1 MITSFAVPSTTQG
14 RCQKLTHY
22 FLLRFTSLSINRC
35 CLSNRPFTKVAA
47 PAAVGVDELDLR
59 ILHTIAKFLAVL
71 ARGMLPKYAGERG
84 AYPHPGRRFL
94 TLKQGSA
101 MPRESKFRQSPANS
115 RPVPPGDG
123 VTPSLL
129 TVPGYQTHPRIVAAS
144 ALMFEDPRS
153 KETAEQIRRLAPS
166 DANILIIGE
175 TGTGKELVARHI
187 HSLSRRRANP
197 FVAVNCAALSETLA
211 ESELFGHER
220 GAFTGANATTAG
232 WFETAQG
239 GTLFLDEIGELSLQ
253 VQVKLLRVLQEREW
267 FASDRGRPIPIDVR
281 LLAATNVNLDRAMAA
296 GRFREDLYYR
306 IKVAVVSLPPLRE
319 RPGDIVPLAHHFL
332 KLYRERLGLSAAAF
346 APEAM
351 DLIKRYPWPGNVRE
365 LENVIHHALL
375 VPSALSYPR
384 GTCIC
389 RNWRPKQLRRQ
400 HPQMCWPQH
409 CGALCRSPFPTFIR
423 P

>member
-1 MITSFAVPSTTQG
+1 
-14 RCQKLTHY
+14 
-22 FLLRFTSLSINRC
+22 
-35 CLSNRPFTKVAA
+35 
-47 PAAVGVDELDLR
+47 
-59 ILHTIAKFLAVL
+59 
-71 ARGMLPKYAGERG
+71 
-84 AYPHPGRRFL
+84 
-94 TLKQGSA
+94 
-101 MPRESKFRQSPANS
+101 MPRESKFRQSSAGS
-115 RPVPPGDG
+115 RPVPPEDG
-123 VTPSLL
+123 TTPLLL

-153 KETAEQIRRLAPS
+153 KETADQIRRLAPS

-187 HSLSRRRANP
+187 HSLSRRQTNP

-253 VQVKLLRVLQEREW
+253 VQVKLLRVLQEREVVRVG
-267 FASDRGRPIPIDVR
+267 SRRPIPIDVR

-306 IKVAVVSLPPLRE
+306 IKVAIVSLPPLRE

-332 KLYRERLGLSAAAF
+332 ELYRERLGLGAAAF

-375 VPSALSYPR
+375 VSLGPVVSAGDLHLPQLASETAETPTPSNALSAA
-384 GTCIC
+384 
-389 RNWRPKQLRRQ
+389 LRSAVQ
-400 HPQMCWPQH
+400 K
-409 CGALCRSPFPTFIR
+409 PFPNLYQTVIDMLVQSAYDQCDGNQVRTAELLGVSRNVLRTHLARLSVIKGRR
-423 P
+423 PA